1 MAPGTQDF
9 AGKAFILTGGGGDI
23 GGAAVKLLL
32 SRGARVAVFDR
43 SRDALDRLEAEAQAP
58 AKLLTG
64 ICDVTSE
71 DDIRSS
77 FSAAHARFGRIDG
90 IVNAAGIEG
99 RRSPIPDCPTDI
111 FDAVIAVNVKGVFLG
126 MKHGI
131 PMLLK
136 DGGGTIVNACSTAGI
151 KGVEGMSPYVA
162 SKHAVL
168 GLTRSGALEWGRHGV
183 RINCVAPGPVQGRML
198 EAIYS
203 QEGDDP
209 NWPSLESRKAINP
222 SGRFADP
229 AEIAQVIAFLL
240 SDGSSFV
247 NGAIYSVDG
256 GVSAL

>member
-1 MAPGTQDF
+1 MAAGAEDF
-9 AGKAFILTGGGGDI
+9 AGKTFILTGGGGDI
-23 GGAAVKLLL
+23 GGATVKLLL
-32 SRGARVAVFDR
+32 SRGAQVAVFDR
-43 SRDALDRLEAEAQAP
+43 SADAVAKLEAEAQASSTF
-58 AKLLTG
+58 LGGT
-64 ICDVTSE
+64 CDVTSE
-71 DDIRSS
+71 DDIRAS
-77 FSAAHARFGRIDG
+77 FASARKRFGRIHG

-99 RRSPIPDCPTDI
+99 KRNPIPDCPTDM

-131 PMLLK
+131 PILLE

-183 RINCVAPGPVQGRML
+183 RVNCVAPGPVQGRML
-198 EAIYS
+198 EAIYA
-203 QEGDDP
+203 EKANDP
-209 NWPSLESRKAINP
+209 NWPSLASRKAINP
-222 SGRFADP
+222 LGRFAEP
-229 AEIAQVIAFLL
+229 SEIAQVIAFLL